1 MSIAK
6 DINVNGKSFNDSR
19 SLYEYIMDALKTDN
33 GKYID
38 GLGFVTNDYLGEFQ
52 AVKVSNQKTA
62 GRQFRQITISITPV
76 GNDLSN
82 DDYLE
87 IGRRIAKYY
96 YDKGYQVIISLH
108 LDTDTRHLHLM
119 VNSVNYRNGK
129 KFSQSKS
136 DLNRLKLHCNHIL
149 ADYGLDQ
156 IRQSDDSML
165 EAVAHDL
172 SEGFD
177 CLELFDEIMADK
189 ASALA
194 DLCDDPSESMPIVKS
209 TTSGQ
214 SSGYIPYSYYFSA
227 NDPARNSYLKKSYK
241 NDQEVKYMNNTK
253 NNQELPAVSVEHL
266 PSVDST
272 TPGLYVEF
280 AKEVNMTVPKSWNS
294 QQVAEFVN
302 DVNSVPAQERAF
314 DAKIGDA
321 LFTDMKSHG
330 IDAPVGVRSLVK
342 LNLSFDDVMES
353 NIIDIP
359 YSEE

>member
-19 SLYEYIMDALKTDN
+19 SLYEYIIDALKTDN

-194 DLCDDPSESMPIVKS
+194 DLCDDPSESMPIIKS
-209 TTSGQ
+209 TSRSQ
-214 SSGYIPYSYYFSA
+214 NSGYTPYSYYFSA
-227 NDPARNSYLKKSYK
+227 NDPTRYSYLQKNYK
-241 NDQEVKYMNNTK
+241 NNPEVKYMNNTK
-253 NNQELPAVSVEHL
+253 NNQELPAVSVEQL
-266 PSVDST
+266 PSLDSA

-280 AKEVNMTVPKSWNS
+280 GKEVNMTVPKSWS
-294 QQVAEFVN
+294 HQQVSEFVN
-302 DVNSVPAQERAF
+302 SIDTLPPSEKAYN
-314 DAKIGDA
+314 AKIGDA
-321 LFTDMKSHG
+321 LFTDLKSRG
-330 IDAPVGVRSLVK
+330 IEAPVGISSIVK

>member
-6 DINVNGKSFNDSR
+6 DINVNGKTLKDTKSLLEYLNDK
-19 SLYEYIMDALKTDN
+19 LKTGG
-33 GKYID
+33 GKYIA
-38 GLGFVTNDYLGEFQ
+38 GLGFVTNDYLNEFQ
-52 AVKVSNQKTA
+52 AVKVANQKTA

-87 IGRRIAKYY
+87 IGRKIAKYY
-96 YDKGYQVIISLH
+96 YDKGYQVIISFH
-108 LDTDTRHLHLM
+108 LDTDTRHLHLL

-165 EAVAHDL
+165 EAVDHDL

-189 ASALA
+189 AKALA
-194 DLCDDPSESMPIVKS
+194 DLCDDPSESMPLAKS
-209 TTSGQ
+209 TTRRQ
-214 SSGYIPYSYYFSA
+214 NSGYTPYSYYFSA
-227 NDPARNSYLKKSYK
+227 NDPSRNSIIPKKY
-241 NDQEVKYMNNTK
+241 NNNREVKNMYNNK
-253 NNQELPAVSVEHL
+253 NNQELPAVSVEQL
-266 PSVDST
+266 PSLDSA

-280 AKEVNMTVPKSWNS
+280 GKEVNMTVPKSWS
-294 QQVAEFVN
+294 HQQVSEFVN
-302 DVNSVPAQERAF
+302 SIDTLPPSEKAYN
-314 DAKIGDA
+314 AKIGDA
-321 LFTDMKSHG
+321 LFTDLKSRG
-330 IDAPVGVRSLVK
+330 IEAPVGISSIVK

>member
-1 MSIAK
+1 MSIVK
-6 DINVNGKSFNDSR
+6 DVSVNGKTLKDTKSLLEYLNDK
-19 SLYEYIMDALKTDN
+19 LKTGG
-33 GKYID
+33 GKYIA

-119 VNSVNYRNGK
+119 VNSVNYLTGK

-136 DLNRLKLHCNHIL
+136 DLNRLKLHCNRIF

-214 SSGYIPYSYYFSA
+214 SSGYSPYSYYFSA

-241 NDQEVKYMNNTK
+241 NNQEVKNMNNTK
-253 NNQELPAVSVEHL
+253 NNQDLPAVSVEQL

-272 TPGLYVEF
+272 TPGLYVDLG
-280 AKEVNMTVPKSWNS
+280 KEVNMTVPKSWS
-294 QQVAEFVN
+294 PQQVSEFVN
-302 DVNSVPAQERAF
+302 SIDTLPPSEKAYN
-314 DAKIGDA
+314 AKIGDA
-321 LFTDMKSHG
+321 LFTDLRGRG
-330 IDAPVGVRSLVK
+330 IEAPVGIGSSVK

-353 NIIDIP
+353 DVIDIP
-359 YSEE
+359 YCEE